1 MAAPFTDAPPGV
13 HLPDP
18 PPRAGASSKPTPNG
32 SATPAPPS
40 GKGHSRAPSTGKA
53 VEKAAEKAE
62 RAERAAAARA
72 ADASRAAAQEAL
84 RAENREGHVLTD
96 TLLGELREVEMELTR
111 IRDGVGRRGASEVE
125 GDEFIVGLKRENADK
140 QLEVTQLMSELKVIE
155 AKTAAARRNKEELKQ
170 KLEHNVLSIETSND
184 GERAG
189 RNGEDSLLIT
199 PTGEG
204 AGAVQ
209 LLSVPSPTRLSGRS
223 PGRSSRPKTPQVPQ
237 GQSDTAT
244 RRGSRLDPAGL
255 SEAQAVT
262 KPAEQQQPLYGE
274 YDQKFASA

>member
-1 MAAPFTDAPPGV
+1 V
-13 HLPDP
+13 
-18 PPRAGASSKPTPNG
+18 
-32 SATPAPPS
+32 
-40 GKGHSRAPSTGKA
+40 
-53 VEKAAEKAE
+53 
-62 RAERAAAARA
+62 
-72 ADASRAAAQEAL
+72 
-84 RAENREGHVLTD
+84 
-96 TLLGELREVEMELTR
+96 
-111 IRDGVGRRGASEVE
+111 VE
-125 GDEFIVGLKRENADK
+125 GDEFIVGLKRENDHR

-155 AKTAAARRNKEELKQ
+155 AKTAAARRKKEELKQ
-170 KLEHNVLSIETSND
+170 KLEHNFLSIEKSNHAE
-184 GERAG
+184 ERAG

-209 LLSVPSPTRLSGRS
+209 LFSVPSPTRLSGRS
-223 PGRSSRPKTPQVPQ
+223 PGRSSRPKTPQVPK